1 LFSNIDQRISI
12 CQKTYRYEQRF
23 GLEKEV
29 SFSFL
34 RIIEIKTEAKI
45 QQLNDFG

>member
-29 SFSFL
+29 SFSFFADYRDKDGSQNL
-34 RIIEIKTEAKI
+34 AIE
-45 QQLNDFG
+45 